1 MYSAELRELMN
12 TLTDEE
18 YRVEFVSENIGT
30 GLAFQIR
37 HLRDSR
43 GWTQDE
49 LAQRIDKAQQE
60 TISQWE
66 DPNYGSYSVR
76 TLKKLAAAFDVALS
90 VRFVP
95 FSELAAWVL
104 QLTPQRL
111 APPDFD
117 NEFNA
122 AITSVSLPPD
132 SSKVGAVA
140 AEVEPVPLPQPA
152 PTPQPRRVP
161 ITAGSEVEY
170 ATQTA

>member
-12 TLTDEE
+12 TLADEE
-18 YRVEFVSENIGT
+18 YRREFVSENIAT

-43 GWTQDE
+43 GWTQQE
-49 LAQRIDKAQQE
+49 LAQRIHKAQQE

-66 DPNYGSYSVR
+66 NPNYGRYSVS
-76 TLKKLAAAFDVALS
+76 TLNKLAAAFDVALS

-95 FSELAAWVL
+95 FSELADWVL
-104 QLTPQRL
+104 HLTPQRL

-122 AITSVSLPPD
+122 AITSVSIPPD
-132 SSKVGAVA
+132 SSKVGALA
-140 AEVEPVPLPQPA
+140 AEDAPPLLPQRGPSPLPQETLIA
-152 PTPQPRRVP
+152 
-161 ITAGSEVEY
+161 AGSEVEY
-170 ATQTA
+170 AHA